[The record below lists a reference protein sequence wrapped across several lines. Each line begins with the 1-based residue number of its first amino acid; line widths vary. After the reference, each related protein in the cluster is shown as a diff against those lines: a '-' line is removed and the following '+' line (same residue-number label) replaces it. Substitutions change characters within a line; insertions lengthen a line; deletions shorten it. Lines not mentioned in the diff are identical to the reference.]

1 MGANRRGINF
11 LQADIGKDLK
21 AVQRI
26 SARGQ
31 DDSVNPDKVHH
42 ITIRIVGNIIRI
54 QNRTKPMSTVAI
66 DASVIDVFSKRA
78 EAIGKNLVFFAYCGK
93 HGYGKYVRT
102 VKAIDRASG
111 REVYKL
117 VCQKCLQEGQKEGQI
132 KEKTNKKR
140 QSIFEKV
147 FKIFKGD

>member
-1 MGANRRGINF
+1 MGANRRGVDF
-11 LQADIGKDLK
+11 SQVDIGKDLK
-21 AVQRI
+21 AVQRV
-26 SARGQ
+26 SVRGQ
-31 DDSVNPDKVHH
+31 DDSTNPDEVRHT
-42 ITIRIVGNIIRI
+42 TIRIVGNIFRI

-78 EAIGKNLVFFAYCGK
+78 EAIGKNLVFFAYCSK

-102 VKAIDRASG
+102 VKATDRASG
-111 REVYKL
+111 KEVYKL
-117 VCQKCLQEGQKEGQI
+117 VCQKCLQERQTE
-132 KEKTNKKR
+132 EKTNKKR